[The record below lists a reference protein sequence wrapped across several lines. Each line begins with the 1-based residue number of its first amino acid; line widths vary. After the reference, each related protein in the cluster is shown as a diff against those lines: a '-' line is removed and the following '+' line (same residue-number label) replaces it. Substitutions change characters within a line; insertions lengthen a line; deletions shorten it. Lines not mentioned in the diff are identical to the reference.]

1 VRWEDT
7 WMTKSE
13 LVGAKELVD
22 AFDANDGGRTVATKR
37 PATELLETRG
47 KKEPKKRGW
56 LRKPS

>member
-1 VRWEDT
+1 
-7 WMTKSE
+7 MTKSE